1 MKGGTIVDID
11 DYVELYGD
19 YLYRIAY
26 VYTKDRQAAEEVVQD
41 VFFKLFQKNQ
51 FEGKA
56 SIKTYLTKM
65 TINGCYDYLR
75 KWKVK
80 KTIILDYILK
90 AERHGEQV
98 LLENE
103 ERDEIVESILKLPLK
118 YREVILLYYYDD
130 FSVAEIATYIDT
142 PESTILTRLQRAR
155 IKLKEQLPKIDWEVL
170 RNA

>member
-1 MKGGTIVDID
+1 MDID
-11 DYVELYGD
+11 EYVEQYGD

-41 VFFKLFQKNQ
+41 VFFKLYQKNQ
-51 FEGKA
+51 FKGNA

-65 TINGCYDYLR
+65 TINGSYDYLK
-75 KWKVK
+75 KWKYK
-80 KTIILDYILK
+80 KSLIMTHFLK
-90 AERHGEQV
+90 SERHGEQV
-98 LLENE
+98 VLQNE
-103 ERDEIVESILKLPLK
+103 ERDELIEAILKLPLK

-130 FSVAEIATYIDT
+130 FSVAEIATYINT
-142 PESTILTRLQRAR
+142 PESTVLTRLQRAR